1 MISVI
6 IPVYNSELY
15 LSQCIQSVL
24 DQTFTD
30 FELILVNDGST
41 DSSPSICDLYAQ
53 LDKRIKVIH
62 IPNSGVSNAR
72 NVGIDNA
79 LGEWIVFIDS
89 DDFVENNYLELF
101 HLENNDSDI
110 VIQGLEY
117 YNNITGDFFNPIL
130 LKNEHVTND
139 NLIKATANYKL
150 LENGYP
156 VAKAF
161 RKNLLKKNNII
172 FNTNISFHED
182 HIFVLNCYNV
192 ARSFELSDGTAYKY
206 RYYHTDQN
214 LSFRRH
220 SWWMLSL
227 SADGMLASLNTL
239 RNRFITPGTETEQRA
254 FHFAYSPKV
263 SAVNE
268 LFFSNE
274 QYTEIKKHYHTIIN
288 REELRVMYHPIDM
301 KGKLYRIVMLY
312 MPFICIYIFFT
323 TLVKYRNFRK
333 YR

>member
-6 IPVYNSELY
+6 IPVFNSELY

-24 DQTFTD
+24 EQTLSD

-41 DSSPSICDLYAQ
+41 DSSPGICDLYAQ
-53 LDKRIKVIH
+53 SDKRIKVIH
-62 IPNSGVSNAR
+62 IPNSGVSKAR

-89 DDFVENNYLELF
+89 DDFVDNNYLELF

-117 YNNITGDFFNPIL
+117 YNNITGEFFNPIL
-130 LKNEHVTND
+130 LKNERITND
-139 NLIKATANYKL
+139 NLIKATADYKL
-150 LENGYP
+150 LENGFP

-161 RKNLLKKNNII
+161 RKNLLKENNIN

-192 ARSFELSDGTAYKY
+192 ARCFDLSDGIAYKY
-206 RYYHTDQN
+206 RYYHNDQN

-220 SWWMLSL
+220 SWEMLMH
-227 SADGMLASLNTL
+227 SADGMIASLDNL
-239 RNRFITPGTETEQRA
+239 QNRFVISGSEIERRA
-254 FHFAYSPKV
+254 YNFAYSPKV
-263 SAVNE
+263 SAVNA
-268 LFFSNE
+268 LFHSSG
-274 QYTEIKKHYHTIIN
+274 QYSEIKRK
-288 REELRVMYHPIDM
+288 YHPLDI
-301 KGKLYRIVMLY
+301 KGRLYRIIMLH
-312 MPFICIYIFFT
+312 MPFIFIFIFFA
-323 TLVKYRNFRK
+323 TLVKYQNHRK
-333 YR
+333 CR